1 MDTDSLTNELLEV
14 RNKNRNRNKE
24 TIIIIKTL
32 CQIGKKVVIKIV
44 NVLKSKSVEF
54 LKVFINFQLEILV
67 NFTKWNNEEP
77 STQCAMLY
85 ASKRIYKIFQHFEFS
100 SKQI

>member
-1 MDTDSLTNELLEV
+1 LKFRNNFEESFQGAEFKMDTDSLTNELLEV

-44 NVLKSKSVEF
+44 NILKSESVEF
-54 LKVFINFQLEILV
+54 RKVLINF
-67 NFTKWNNEEP
+67 
-77 STQCAMLY
+77 
-85 ASKRIYKIFQHFEFS
+85 
-100 SKQI
+100 